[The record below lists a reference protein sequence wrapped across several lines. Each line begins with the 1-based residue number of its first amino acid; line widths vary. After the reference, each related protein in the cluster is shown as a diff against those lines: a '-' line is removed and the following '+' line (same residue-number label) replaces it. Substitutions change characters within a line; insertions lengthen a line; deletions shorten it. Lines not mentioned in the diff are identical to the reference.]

1 MIRTFKHKGLRRL
14 FEEDDRKLIRPD
26 LVPRVA
32 TVLAL
37 LEAASA
43 VEDLA
48 TPSLR
53 LHPLKGDLKGRWA
66 VTVRA
71 YWRIVFAFG
80 GGDAPDVDLVDYH

>member
-1 MIRTFKHKGLRRL
+1 MIRSFRHKGLRHL

-26 LVPRVA
+26 LVTRVA

-37 LEAASA
+37 LDAAVA
-43 VEDLA
+43 VEDLGTA
-48 TPSLR
+48 SLR

-71 YWRIVFAFG
+71 NWRIVFAFEDG
-80 GGDAPDVDLVDYH
+80 GASDIDLVDYH